1 MRKIRVMLYL
11 ASMLLLLTN
20 QSNAQQSPSS
30 TFNAV
35 VETITPLETTMS
47 KLNFLGRE
55 TPSLMAL
62 SPQAAAP
69 QLSRELVYAVGST
82 QYSSS
87 SGNFWEYMT
96 TIGQTSTVGDH
107 GGAQLRVVVQEIGYG
122 GSPTSRMNGVI
133 LSKTAD
139 YEDRTRLVSE
149 GDQHTIAARSALP
162 LAGDRCLNRP
172 LPSSASTLPR
182 SARSTASR
190 RLTSS
195 IRSLRA

>member
-20 QSNAQQSPSS
+20 QSNTQQSPSS

-47 KLNFLGRE
+47 KLNFLARE

-87 SGNFWEYMT
+87 SGNLWEYMT

-122 GSPTSRMNGVI
+122 GSPTLRMNGVI
-133 LSKTAD
+133 LAKTAD
-139 YEDRTRLVSE
+139 YQDTSICIVGSSY
-149 GDQHTIAARSALP
+149 TFP
-162 LAGDRCLNRP
+162 CPAGYTVIGYMRYINLDGYQSGTFSYQNSSLNSP
-172 LPSSASTLPR
+172 YTTLST
-182 SARSTASR
+182 
-190 RLTSS
+190 S
-195 IRSLRA
+195 INIK